1 MIKLN
6 AQGEQAPTMRTVQQN
21 GEPVSFVD
29 KLSALAQKAM
39 SRLAGSS
46 YAGGSFS
53 RITKMIPAVMLA
65 VFAFTTA
72 SAQLYDN
79 NFNSNATGVPGTNM
93 QVTSACNGGSIV
105 SSPDCGGDAYA
116 LFNTGST
123 SYSYSVTITANS
135 GYQFTISGI
144 ESQMRRRH
152 SSGGTGN
159 VVITVTGTHG

>member
-65 VFAFTTA
+65 VFAFSTA
-72 SAQLYDN
+72 QAQVYST
-79 NFNSNATGVPGTNM
+79 NFNNLSSPPTSTELQTPNPGPLPTGI
-93 QVTSACNGGSIV
+93 TSATWTGGSTLSRFDRGSGNYALQMSNGGASNFV
-105 SSPDCGGDAYA
+105 
-116 LFNTGST
+116 LTLQ
-123 SYSYSVTITANS
+123 VAN
-135 GYQFTISGI
+135 GY
-144 ESQMRRRH
+144 RL
-152 SSGGTGN
+152 N
-159 VVITVTGTHG
+159 L